1 MSVVIDNSIALAWTL
16 IDERS
21 SAADTILEKVMSE
34 GGHVPFIFRAE
45 FANGLTM
52 ALRRNRIDRESRSEA
67 LAFMEALKLV
77 HDVDGKDRMGAAVE
91 LADAHGLTVYD
102 ALYLD
107 LAQQRRLPLATFDK
121 KLIAATHRAGVR
133 LAVSQTQD
141 RP

>member
-1 MSVVIDNSIALAWTL
+1 LSVVVDNSVALAWTL

-21 SAADTILEKVMSE
+21 AAADTILETVMRE

-52 ALRRNRIDRESRSEA
+52 AFRRNRIDGASRSEA
-67 LAFMEALKLV
+67 LKFMEALKLV
-77 HDVDGKDRMGAAVE
+77 HDVEGKDRIDAAVE

-107 LAQQRRLPLATFDK
+107 LAQHQRLPLATFDK
-121 KLIAATHRAGVR
+121 KLVAAANRAGTP
-133 LAVSQTQD
+133 LAVSQTQEP
-141 RP
+141 R

>member
-21 SAADTILEKVMSE
+21 AAADTVLEKVMGG

-52 ALRRNRIDRESRSEA
+52 AVRRDRIDRGSRAEA

-77 HDVDGKDRMGAAVE
+77 HDVDGRDRMHSAVE
-91 LADAHGLTVYD
+91 LADAYELTVYD
-102 ALYLD
+102 AIYLD

-121 KLIAATHRAGVR
+121 KLIAAAPRAGVR
-133 LAVSQTQD
+133 LAVSQ
-141 RP
+141 P

>member
-1 MSVVIDNSIALAWTL
+1 M
-16 IDERS
+16 DERS
-21 SAADTILEKVMSE
+21 NVADTILEKVMRE

-52 ALRRNRIDRESRSEA
+52 AVRRNRIDRGSRSEA

-77 HDVDGKDRMGAAVE
+77 HDVEGQARMHSAVE

-107 LAQQRRLPLATFDK
+107 LAQRRHLPLATFDR
-121 KLIAATHRAGVR
+121 KLIEATHSAGVR
-133 LAVSQTQD
+133 LAV
-141 RP
+141 PEP